1 MLSEYQMAN
10 KSFAE
15 CRRQLLGSMLGFYG
29 PIRVLGP
36 AWGCECFGAT
46 TPHSPQRALGTAKAS
61 RAAGLEI
68 FLLLG

>member
-15 CRRQLLGSMLGFYG
+15 CRRQLLGSMLCFYA
-29 PIRVLGP
+29 PVRVLGP

-46 TPHSPQRALGTAKAS
+46 TSHGQQ
-61 RAAGLEI
+61 
-68 FLLLG
+68 